1 MTNAKITRIFS
12 AMQSAKNGNFYLSAL
27 ATTEGATSVLGTT
40 TEQQCL
46 VNIELK
52 SLSDGIKSLMTEQ
65 PDGRFLGDKDN
76 DLAEPISVAFRSMR
90 ESVNDDGTVRFWCN
104 L

>member
-27 ATTEGATSVLGTT
+27 ATTEGAASVLGTT

-76 DLAEPISVAFRSMR
+76 DLADPITVNFRSMR
-90 ESVNDDGTVRFWCN
+90 EDISDDGTVRFWCN